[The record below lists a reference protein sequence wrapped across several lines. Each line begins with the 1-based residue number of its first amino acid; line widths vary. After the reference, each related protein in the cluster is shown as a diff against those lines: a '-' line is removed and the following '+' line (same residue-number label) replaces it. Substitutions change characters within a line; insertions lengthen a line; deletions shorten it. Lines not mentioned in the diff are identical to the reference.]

1 MKIFQSILCIMLLG
15 ISVASWGQEKKAYR
29 LFDANG
35 KEVGYREM
43 MKVLK
48 NQDVVFLGE
57 VHNLSLIHIWQ
68 MFISICG
75 VVKTQMPVFLASIS
89 WNRFIWTSVLIPLKK
104 VIILSLIH
112 IFMSMTKR
120 FVMKNLF
127 YSPKVS
133 GSGKIQV
140 SSDTGRMRCV

>member
-57 VHNLSLIHIWQ
+57 VHNCAIAHWMEYEIVRDLYALHKDRLMIGAEMFERDDQLVLDEYLSGLI
-68 MFISICG
+68 
-75 VVKTQMPVFLASIS
+75 TA
-89 WNRFIWTSVLIPLKK
+89 
-104 VIILSLIH
+104 
-112 IFMSMTKR
+112 
-120 FVMKNLF
+120 
-127 YSPKVS
+127 
-133 GSGKIQV
+133 
-140 SSDTGRMRCV
+140 

>member
-48 NQDVVFLGE
+48 NQDVVF
-57 VHNLSLIHIWQ
+57 
-68 MFISICG
+68 
-75 VVKTQMPVFLASIS
+75 
-89 WNRFIWTSVLIPLKK
+89 
-104 VIILSLIH
+104 
-112 IFMSMTKR
+112 
-120 FVMKNLF
+120 
-127 YSPKVS
+127 
-133 GSGKIQV
+133 
-140 SSDTGRMRCV
+140 

>member
-57 VHNLSLIHIWQ
+57 VHNCAIAHWMEYEIVKDLCEVHKGKLAIWIGNVGSRQ
-68 MFISICG
+68 SVGFGRICR
-75 VVKTQMPVFLASIS
+75 KID
-89 WNRFIWTSVLIPLKK
+89 
-104 VIILSLIH
+104 
-112 IFMSMTKR
+112 IF
-120 FVMKNLF
+120 
-127 YSPKVS
+127 
-133 GSGKIQV
+133 
-140 SSDTGRMRCV
+140 

>member
-48 NQDVVFLGE
+48 KSRCRIFRE
-57 VHNLSLIHIWQ
+57 VHNCAIAH
-68 MFISICG
+68 
-75 VVKTQMPVFLASIS
+75 
-89 WNRFIWTSVLIPLKK
+89 
-104 VIILSLIH
+104 
-112 IFMSMTKR
+112 
-120 FVMKNLF
+120 
-127 YSPKVS
+127 
-133 GSGKIQV
+133 
-140 SSDTGRMRCV
+140 

>member
-57 VHNLSLIHIWQ
+57 VHNCAIAHWMEYELSLIHI
-68 MFISICG
+68 
-75 VVKTQMPVFLASIS
+75 
-89 WNRFIWTSVLIPLKK
+89 
-104 VIILSLIH
+104 
-112 IFMSMTKR
+112 
-120 FVMKNLF
+120 
-127 YSPKVS
+127 
-133 GSGKIQV
+133 
-140 SSDTGRMRCV
+140 

>member
-57 VHNLSLIHIWQ
+57 VHNCAIAHCTKESWLLDWKCWKQ
-68 MFISICG
+68 
-75 VVKTQMPVFLASIS
+75 TIS
-89 WNRFIWTSVLIPLKK
+89 WFWTN
-104 VIILSLIH
+104 
-112 IFMSMTKR
+112 M
-120 FVMKNLF
+120 
-127 YSPKVS
+127 
-133 GSGKIQV
+133 
-140 SSDTGRMRCV
+140 

>member
-57 VHNLSLIHIWQ
+57 VHNCAIAHWMEYEIEGCCNKCSA
-68 MFISICG
+68 
-75 VVKTQMPVFLASIS
+75 PVCEYGEKWWF
-89 WNRFIWTSVLIPLKK
+89 
-104 VIILSLIH
+104 
-112 IFMSMTKR
+112 
-120 FVMKNLF
+120 
-127 YSPKVS
+127 
-133 GSGKIQV
+133 
-140 SSDTGRMRCV
+140 